1 MQKDKISI
9 VIPVYNVEKYL
20 QRCLDSVLKQTYTD
34 IEIILV
40 DDGSTDGCGMICD
53 EYKKK
58 DKRIKVIHKEN
69 KGLSDAR
76 NVGIDQITGEYL
88 VFIDSDDF
96 VSRYYIENLW
106 RALKQSNAE
115 MAISGFINYYEG
127 DNIPLEKI
135 VEENQIKKMTT
146 QECLKKMFYQDEIDM
161 SAWGKLYKSEMFCD
175 IKYPVGKL
183 NEDILVTYR
192 LVEKS
197 RSIAFIDNIDYMY
210 FQRRDSIQNSTFN
223 LKKMDA
229 IEQMKILRAYIKK
242 NYPQLANAID
252 CKYFSTLCNVLFQID
267 DLKYKNIKSE
277 IWSEIKQLR
286 SVIIKDKFARK
297 KAKVG
302 ALLSYLGCNRMKRIY
317 LLWKKG

>member
-53 EYKKK
+53 EYEKT

-127 DNIPLEKI
+127 DDIPLEKI

-161 SAWGKLYKSEMFCD
+161 SAWGKLYKSKMFCD

-229 IEQMKILRAYIKK
+229 IEQMKILRAYIKQ

-277 IWSEIKQLR
+277 IWSEIKHLR

-302 ALLSYLGCNRMKRIY
+302 ALLSYLGCNGMKRIY